1 MRTGTRRSHR
11 FRPPIHFRS
20 GVILLSCVIAGAPGG
35 FALTGCST
43 APQPLAPV
51 IVPEVPRASG
61 SLWADAGGESFLFE
75 DNRAKNVGDIV
86 KVRIVESAKGAQ
98 NASSKSDRKSS
109 IGASL
114 SSAFDL
120 PTSALG
126 KFGLTGD
133 YEDEFDGGGQI
144 SRTGSLD
151 ATMTAMVMEVLPGG
165 NLRIQGSR
173 EVSINGEKEEM
184 SLSGVIR
191 VIDIDLN
198 NTVMSTVIADAQ
210 IDYSGYGTVTGKMGP
225 GWGTRLVRLI
235 WPF

>member
-1 MRTGTRRSHR
+1 MKAGTRRSHR
-11 FRPPIHFRS
+11 Y

-35 FALTGCST
+35 FALVGCSSS
-43 APQPLAPV
+43 PPLRPV
-51 IVPEVPRASG
+51 SPVVVPEVPRATG
-61 SLWADAGGESFLFE
+61 SLWAVAGGESFLFQ
-75 DNRAKNVGDIV
+75 DNRAKHVGDIV
-86 KVRIVESAKGAQ
+86 KVRIVESAKGSQ
-98 NASSKSDRKSS
+98 NASAQSAKESS

-114 SSAFDL
+114 SSAFDI
-120 PTSALG
+120 PTSSLE
-126 KFGLTGD
+126 KFGLTGNYKD
-133 YEDEFDGGGQI
+133 DFDGSGQI

-151 ATMTAMVMEVLPGG
+151 ATMMAMVLEVLPGG

-173 EVSINGEKEEM
+173 EVSINNERETI

-191 VIDIDLN
+191 LVDIDHT

-210 IDYSGYGTVTGKMGP
+210 IEYSGYGAVTGKQGP